1 MTMNKIFSD
10 ESWADYLWWQKQD
23 KKTLKRI
30 NTLIKTIER
39 EGVAQGIGKPE
50 ALRGDLTG
58 FWSRRID
65 EKHRLVYRVSGGHG
79 ENLEIVSCRNH
90 YTDH

>member
-1 MTMNKIFSD
+1 MRTSSSTRMNKIFSD
-10 ESWADYLWWQKQD
+10 ESWADYLWH
-23 KKTLKRI
+23 
-30 NTLIKTIER
+30 
-39 EGVAQGIGKPE
+39 
-50 ALRGDLTG
+50 
-58 FWSRRID
+58 

>member
-1 MTMNKIFSD
+1 MNKIFSD
-10 ESWADYLWWQKQD
+10 ESWADYLWWLKQD

-30 NTLIKTIER
+30 NTLIKSIER

-65 EKHRLVYRVSGGHG
+65 EKHRLVYEIFDTEVHVDVVSAYGHYG
-79 ENLEIVSCRNH
+79 
-90 YTDH
+90 DK